1 MPIDLRDLVKNPE
14 TTPFNRLKYLV
25 RQSDEDVTR
34 FMNQLFNLAAL
45 AKEENDWG
53 PVEQFLNRWEDI
65 LTDRLDLPIAFD
77 SAPWAP
83 FPKSL
88 SEARIAVM
96 TTGGI
101 HLAHQEAF
109 DVDGD
114 HSYREIPLDT
124 PLEDFRVAHTHYD
137 TNGVAE
143 DVDAV
148 FAIHRLQELAA
159 EGIVGEAHSP
169 TYSFMGYIRDVAGL
183 MEVSAPDVAQR
194 LKADGVDGVVI
205 GTT

>member
-83 FPKSL
+83 FAKSL

-194 LKADGVDGVVI
+194 LKADDVDGVVI

>member
-1 MPIDLRDLVKNPE
+1 MSIDLRDLVKNPE
-14 TTPFNRLKYLV
+14 TTPFSRLKYLV
-25 RQSDEDVTR
+25 RQPEGDVTH
-34 FMNQLFNLAAL
+34 FMNELFNLAAL

-65 LTDRLDLPIAFD
+65 LTDRLDLPMSFD
-77 SAPWAP
+77 LAPWTP
-83 FPKSL
+83 FTKPL
-88 SEARIAVM
+88 SQARIAVM

-101 HLAHQEAF
+101 HLAHQEPF

-148 FAIHRLQELAA
+148 FAIHRLQELAD

-183 MEVSAPDVAQR
+183 MEVTAPDVAQR
-194 LKADGVDGVVI
+194 LKADGVDGAVI

>member
-34 FMNQLFNLAAL
+34 FMNQLFNLAAQ

-83 FPKSL
+83 FTKSL
-88 SEARIAVM
+88 AQARIAVM

-137 TNGVAE
+137 TVGVAE

-159 EGIVGEAHSP
+159 EGIVGEAQSP

-183 MEVSAPDVAQR
+183 MEVSAPEVAQR

>member
-14 TTPFNRLKYLV
+14 TTPFNRLKYLA
-25 RQSDEDVTR
+25 RQPDEDVTR

-45 AKEENDWG
+45 AREENDWG
-53 PVEQFLNRWEDI
+53 PVEQFLSRWEDI
-65 LTDRLDLPIAFD
+65 LTDRLDLPMAFD

-83 FPKSL
+83 FNKSL
-88 SEARIAVM
+88 SQARIAVM

-137 TNGVAE
+137 TNGVVE

-159 EGIVGEAHSP
+159 EGIVGEAQSP

>member
-1 MPIDLRDLVKNPE
+1 M
-14 TTPFNRLKYLV
+14 
-25 RQSDEDVTR
+25 
-34 FMNQLFNLAAL
+34 
-45 AKEENDWG
+45 
-53 PVEQFLNRWEDI
+53 
-65 LTDRLDLPIAFD
+65 
-77 SAPWAP
+77 
-83 FPKSL
+83 PKSL

>member
-14 TTPFNRLKYLV
+14 TTPFNRLKYLA
-25 RQSDEDVTR
+25 RQSDADVTR

-45 AKEENDWG
+45 AREENDWG
-53 PVEQFLNRWEDI
+53 PVEQFLSRWEDI
-65 LTDRLDLPIAFD
+65 LTDRLDLPMAFD

-83 FPKSL
+83 FNKSL
-88 SEARIAVM
+88 SDARIAVM

-159 EGIVGEAHSP
+159 EGIVGEAQSP

>member
-14 TTPFNRLKYLV
+14 TTPFSRLKYLV
-25 RQSDEDVTR
+25 RQSEEDVTR
-34 FMNQLFNLAAL
+34 FMNELFNLSAL
-45 AKEENDWG
+45 AKEGNDWQ
-53 PVEQFLNRWEDI
+53 PVEQFLIRWEEI
-65 LTDRLDLPIAFD
+65 LSDRLELPLAFD
-77 SAPWAP
+77 SAPWTP
-83 FPKSL
+83 FAKPL
-88 SEARIAVM
+88 HQARIAVL

-101 HLAHQEAF
+101 HLAHQEPF
-109 DVDGD
+109 NVDGD
-114 HSYREIPLDT
+114 WSYREIPLDT

-143 DVDAV
+143 DVDTV

-169 TYSFMGYIRDVAGL
+169 TFSFMGYIYDVAGL
-183 MEVSAPDVAQR
+183 IEVTAPEVAQR
-194 LKADGVDGVVI
+194 LKAEGVDGAVI

>member
-83 FPKSL
+83 FAKSL

>member
-14 TTPFNRLKYLV
+14 TTPFSRLKYLV
-25 RQSDEDVTR
+25 RQAEEDVTR
-34 FMNQLFNLAAL
+34 FMNELFNLSVL
-45 AKEENDWG
+45 AREENDWQ

-65 LTDRLDLPIAFD
+65 LTDRLDLPMAFD
-77 SAPWAP
+77 TTPWAP
-83 FPKSL
+83 FTKSL
-88 SEARIAVM
+88 SDARIAVL

-114 HSYREIPLDT
+114 WSYREIPLDT

-137 TNGVAE
+137 TVGVAE

-159 EGIVGEAHSP
+159 EGIVGEAQSP

-183 MEVSAPDVAQR
+183 MEVSAPDVAQK

>member
-14 TTPFNRLKYLV
+14 TTPFNRLKYLA

-45 AKEENDWG
+45 AREENDWG
-53 PVEQFLNRWEDI
+53 PVEQFLSWWEDI
-65 LTDRLDLPIAFD
+65 LTDRLDLPMAFD

-83 FPKSL
+83 FNKSL
-88 SEARIAVM
+88 SQARIAVM

-159 EGIVGEAHSP
+159 EGIVGEAQSP

>member
-25 RQSDEDVTR
+25 RQPDEDVTR

-83 FPKSL
+83 FPKPL